1 MSDDKGGLIL
11 YRTDVG
17 RADIQ
22 LRAVDGT
29 VWLSQAE
36 IAELFDTTKQNVSLH
51 IRNILD
57 EGELTTEAT
66 VKESLTVQTEGA
78 RQVNRTVQLYRL
90 EMILS
95 VGYRVRSPRGNQFR
109 RWAGTVLAEYL
120 VKGFAMNDA
129 RLKDAER
136 LDYFE
141 ELLARI
147 RDIRSSEKRFYQKLR
162 DLFKASSSD
171 YDGTAQT
178 AKTFFATIQN
188 KLVFAVTGQTA
199 AELIVARANPDASDM
214 GLTSWLGARVR
225 KADVVVSKN
234 YLQADELDQLNRL
247 VTMFLDFAED
257 RAIRRIETRMGEWI
271 SQTDRFLTF
280 NERSI
285 LSGAGRVSHERMERR
300 TCCSSTTSPRTAR
313 CTPRA
318 CGSTTCAPTSTS
330 PSKPARSN
338 ATTCRTSST
347 ATTPAIA
354 TSAKNPNASNTS
366 TTKP

>member
-1 MSDDKGGLIL
+1 MSNDKGGLIL
-11 YRTDVG
+11 YRTEDG

-57 EGELTTEAT
+57 EGELAAEAT

-136 LDYFE
+136 ADYFE

-188 KLVFAVTGQTA
+188 KLVFAITGQTA
-199 AELIVARANPDASDM
+199 AELIVARANPAAENM
-214 GLTSWLGARVR
+214 ALTSWPGTSIR
-225 KADVVVSKN
+225 KADAVVSKN
-234 YLQADELDQLNRL
+234 YLRRTRPAQSS

-257 RAIRRIETRMGEWI
+257 RAIRRIETRMTEWI
-271 SQTDRFLTF
+271 AQTDRFLTF
-280 NERSI
+280 NERLI
-285 LSGAGRVSHERMERR
+285 LNGAGRVSHDRMESIISERFTRYDARR
-300 TCCSSTTSPRTAR
+300 REQERLDAEQEAADDLAQLESAAAKL
-313 CTPRA
+313 TPDKKA
-318 CGSTTCAPTSTS
+318 KGPK
-330 PSKPARSN
+330 KP
-338 ATTCRTSST
+338 
-347 ATTPAIA
+347 
-354 TSAKNPNASNTS
+354 
-366 TTKP
+366 